1 MISEIEIALL
11 PEEEFNED
19 AVRKAIAKQLK
30 TDQNRIS
37 YVHLLKRSIDARG
50 KQPLYRVKYRVYID
64 EQPALEIFSKNY
76 PNVTDKKPVLI
87 IGAGPAGLFAALRCI
102 ENG

>member
-50 KQPLYRVKYRVYID
+50 KQPLYRVKYRLYID
-64 EQPALEIFSKNY
+64 EQPKLEIHK
-76 PNVTDKKPVLI
+76 PNQQYEKINLQYSVIFCSDNPE
-87 IGAGPAGLFAALRCI
+87 FLRI
-102 ENG
+102 Q